1 VACGSPILARSL
13 LDSSEDS
20 VSHGDQD
27 MANVSYIVP
36 PTYTAGKAG
45 VPNKNPNDPNMLT
58 TGAYGSAF
66 ELALNT
72 TTDANGTTSDT
83 LTYTNYQGK
92 TNGTFSAVSESGTGG
107 DLASAYQ
114 ALLSSMQQNGE
125 MNDANAS
132 QINDAF
138 SGLEVKSQN
147 GSNDATIS
155 GGGMLIQAGGP
166 LHFDGISA
174 YQNNLVDSVINEL
187 TSRLQ
192 HESIA

>member
-1 VACGSPILARSL
+1 
-13 LDSSEDS
+13 
-20 VSHGDQD
+20 
-27 MANVSYIVP
+27 MANVSYVIP
-36 PTYTAGKAG
+36 PTYTAGKAR
-45 VPNKNPNDPNMLT
+45 VLNKNPNDPNMLT

-72 TTDANGTTSDT
+72 TTNANGTTSDT

-92 TNGTFSAVSESGTGG
+92 TNGSFSAVSESGTGG

-132 QINDAF
+132 QLKDTF
-138 SGLEVKSQN
+138 SRLESKSQN
-147 GSNDATIS
+147 GSNDASVS
-155 GGGMLIQAGGP
+155 GGGMLVQAGGP
-166 LHFDGISA
+166 LNFDGISA
-174 YQNNLVDSVINEL
+174 YQNNFVNSIINDL

-192 HESIA
+192 HELMA